1 MKKDDQ
7 ATILMNEESDV
18 SVSEDGKL
26 DSYESSGKLDI
37 KQQNSLND
45 FLTECS
51 KSKNKK
57 PTRSNEQAVNIT
69 KNLFETS
76 SYKLSMGIFESINI
90 GNNSSLFRRQ
100 IS

>member
-1 MKKDDQ
+1 MRKDDQ

-18 SVSEDGKL
+18 SVNEDGKL
-26 DSYESSGKLDI
+26 ESSGKLDI

-76 SYKLSMGIFESINI
+76 SYKLSMGIFESINL
-90 GNNSSLFRRQ
+90 GHNSSLFRRQ